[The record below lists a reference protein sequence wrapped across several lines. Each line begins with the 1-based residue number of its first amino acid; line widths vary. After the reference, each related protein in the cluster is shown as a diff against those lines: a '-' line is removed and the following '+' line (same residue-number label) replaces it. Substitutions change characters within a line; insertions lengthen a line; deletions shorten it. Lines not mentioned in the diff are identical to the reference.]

1 MSSVSTYA
9 VRSERALLCILYKHP
24 TNQISPHRESRPFVS
39 FSPPPPFPSHTVA
52 YYTILYHSKRY
63 THSEPRGSPGPL
75 LFLDAQ
81 YGKGTRNPLRVC
93 CCAPQ
98 DAWRPRTFF
107 FFAEFPQV
115 CNAGKASEPVCV
127 CVGFQTFSTKFV
139 CKI

>member
-1 MSSVSTYA
+1 MAAIHVTQFRDIRSSISKSA
-9 VRSERALLCILYKHP
+9 LCIQTNKHP
-24 TNQISPHRESRPFVS
+24 TNQISPQRESRPFVS

-75 LFLDAQ
+75 VFLDAR
-81 YGKGTRNPLRVC
+81 YGNGTRNPLRVC

-107 FFAEFPQV
+107 FFFAEFPQV
-115 CNAGKASEPVCV
+115 CNAGTAGEPVCV
-127 CVGFQTFSTKFV
+127 RRVCVCV
-139 CKI
+139 